1 MRERVFHCLFSAFC
15 SRVSVRP
22 QEEEHSGAI
31 LIALTLCLE
40 AVVVDGQEGE
50 REGVD
55 VEKP

>member
-1 MRERVFHCLFSAFC
+1 M
-15 SRVSVRP
+15 SVRP

-40 AVVVDGQEGE
+40 AVVVDGQDEGE